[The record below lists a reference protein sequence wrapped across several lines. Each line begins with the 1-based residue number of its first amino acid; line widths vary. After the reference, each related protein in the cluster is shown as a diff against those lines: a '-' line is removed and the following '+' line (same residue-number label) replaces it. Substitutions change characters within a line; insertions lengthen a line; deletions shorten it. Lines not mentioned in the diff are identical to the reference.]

1 MLISIFFIIVIY
13 HLFQT
18 TISNERKIFSFI
30 AIFVYLIIT
39 VIDYHWLISIENY
52 PFHPSDPSRYYLDIR
67 GLSLKGVLAIESSN
81 HFYFIINWFYD
92 QIWNNA
98 FLVSFLIKI
107 NNVLVFISAYLL
119 MTRKAEKFTYI
130 DVLLLFNPYA
140 IVTLIRNVRDIYI
153 ILFVVMVIVGLD
165 IIPNN
170 RIKKR
175 WFIIGGI
182 LLSVTRS
189 VLLLI
194 FAFIAFVKYRKR
206 FSKTFQYSVLGVIL
220 IGCFIFFQ
228 EIMQR
233 IASQFISAMDYMGED
248 IVEFLP
254 LLSGG
259 LNLSLF
265 IVFIKR
271 IIIALAVFLFTPHP
285 VNFISD
291 WLVNMDETG
300 KMNIYTGLDNV
311 LISVGAIFNYLLVIP
326 VIISYLSHWEK
337 SNKFI
342 FIFVI
347 GFIILYTVAFLGATD
362 IRNRNTVIF
371 FILSGIIVQ
380 NQKLRVTKLHYLCA
394 VFIFFSIYF
403 ISN

>member
-1 MLISIFFIIVIY
+1 
-13 HLFQT
+13 
-18 TISNERKIFSFI
+18 
-30 AIFVYLIIT
+30 
-39 VIDYHWLISIENY
+39 
-52 PFHPSDPSRYYLDIR
+52 
-67 GLSLKGVLAIESSN
+67 
-81 HFYFIINWFYD
+81 
-92 QIWNNA
+92 
-98 FLVSFLIKI
+98 
-107 NNVLVFISAYLL
+107 
-119 MTRKAEKFTYI
+119 
-130 DVLLLFNPYA
+130 
-140 IVTLIRNVRDIYI
+140 
-153 ILFVVMVIVGLD
+153 
-165 IIPNN
+165 
-170 RIKKR
+170 
-175 WFIIGGI
+175 
-182 LLSVTRS
+182 
-189 VLLLI
+189 
-194 FAFIAFVKYRKR
+194 
-206 FSKTFQYSVLGVIL
+206 
-220 IGCFIFFQ
+220 
-228 EIMQR
+228 
-233 IASQFISAMDYMGED
+233 MDYMGED

-311 LISVGAIFNYLLVIP
+311 LISFGAIFNYLLVIP
-326 VIISYLSHWEK
+326 VIISYLFHWEK
-337 SNKFI
+337 SNKFV

-380 NQKLRVTKLHYLCA
+380 NQKLKVTKLHYLCA